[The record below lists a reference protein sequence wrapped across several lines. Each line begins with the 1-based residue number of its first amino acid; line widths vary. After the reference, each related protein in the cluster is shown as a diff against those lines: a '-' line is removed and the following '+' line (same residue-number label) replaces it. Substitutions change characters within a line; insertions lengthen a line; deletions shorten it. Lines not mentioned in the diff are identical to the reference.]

1 MFESIRKRHPSGSVA
16 KAMVYTICAA
26 IARSCF
32 RVFFRVRVHHSDRVP
47 AHGALMIAAN
57 HQSYLDPP
65 LVGAF
70 ITQRPCAFIAR
81 AGLFKFKP
89 FGWFISAINAMPIKE
104 EKGDMGAIRTALD
117 VLSQGH
123 AILIFPEGSRSHDG
137 AMHEFKRGVSLLVK
151 RADCPIVPVAVEGC
165 FDAWPIKNRLPSVW
179 SCPVEIMYGTPISRD
194 ELMRDG
200 ADKGLERLAS
210 IIESMRREL
219 RASIRERTGGRHPA
233 TGPGDANPSKEQIAP
248 AKD

>member
-1 MFESIRKRHPSGSVA
+1 MFERIRKRHPSGSVA
-16 KAMVYTICAA
+16 KAIVYVVCAA

-32 RVFFRVRVHHSDRVP
+32 RVFFRVRVHHVERVP
-47 AHGALMIAAN
+47 AEGALMIASN

-104 EKGDMGAIRTALD
+104 ESGDMAAIRTALEI
-117 VLSQGH
+117 LAHGH
-123 AILIFPEGSRSHDG
+123 AILIFPEGSRTHDG

-151 RADCPIVPVAVEGC
+151 RANCPIVPVAVEGC
-165 FDAWPIKNRLPSVW
+165 FDAWPIRNRLPSVW
-179 SCPVEIMYGTPISRD
+179 SCPVEIMYGTPISRED
-194 ELMRDG
+194 LMENG
-200 ADKGLERLAS
+200 AEEGLKRLAA
-210 IIESMRREL
+210 IIETMRLEL
-219 RASIRERTGGRHPA
+219 RASIRARTGGRHPA
-233 TGPGDANPSKEQIAP
+233 NGPGDNRSIP
-248 AKD
+248 